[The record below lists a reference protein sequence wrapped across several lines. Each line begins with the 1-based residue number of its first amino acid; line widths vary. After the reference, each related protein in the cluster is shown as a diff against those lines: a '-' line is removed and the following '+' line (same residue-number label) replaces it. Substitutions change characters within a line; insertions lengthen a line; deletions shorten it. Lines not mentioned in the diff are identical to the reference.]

1 MRRMIMRIFQ
11 SGHLARR
18 LRRSAREII
27 LAVVLTLAA
36 VAFVIAAVISGS
48 TPETAAVVE
57 PGAKAKT
64 EPN

>member
-1 MRRMIMRIFQ
+1 MRIFQ

-18 LRRSAREII
+18 VRRSAREII

-36 VAFVIAAVISGS
+36 LAFVIAAIHGS
-48 TPETAAVVE
+48 TPETAAIIDA
-57 PGAKAKT
+57 GTKSKT